1 MKIEDDYLEHIK
13 ECWGFAQEVAND
25 LVNQE
30 LKGIHMAL
38 IISIF
43 EKVCSP
49 YHYFLGNEEHEPP
62 PAQPSTEK
70 QILYAKQLGIQDPE
84 KMSKQQLSEGI
95 DKAVKSGKK

>member
-30 LKGIHMAL
+30 LKGIRMAHT
-38 IISIF
+38 ISKF

-49 YHYFLGNEEHEPP
+49 YHYFLGNEEHESSSPQPP
-62 PAQPSTEK
+62 TER
-70 QILYAKQLGIQDPE
+70 QIAFAKQLGVSDPE
-84 KMSKQQLSEGI
+84 KMSKQQLSEEI
-95 DKAVKSGKK
+95 NKALRQKEK